1 MPALPESGRSVNIC
15 KTAGASATASP
26 IAPAYLQAPLRARRQ
41 AAAAPARAHPADLPR
56 LRAPPAR
63 PPARA
68 RRAPARLRRG
78 HTADVKSR
86 CHRCCCCFGGNK
98 RRLCGECRGGARA
111 VWRWCQR
118 TAQRRKRHVRS
129 RVTRGCRLGCS
140 LRVYLDR
147 RARALRFVLR
157 RFGLLLPGRGFF
169 PALSRGSWLR
179 SRPSQERVCCL
190 EPSWRSWRCSTVAR
204 SPFWR
209 SRLANVPFL
218 FKLSEQV
225 VRTANLDSKLKVEVC
240 VRTGTKFVSEQGLR
254 LNVRVS
260 PWRLGG
266 RAVC

>member
-1 MPALPESGRSVNIC
+1 MNIC

-78 HTADVKSR
+78 RTADVKSR
-86 CHRCCCCFGGNK
+86 CHRCCYCFGGDK

-169 PALSRGSWLR
+169 GSVAGLLAAEQTIPRARLLPRAIMAVLALLLLDGCAL
-179 SRPSQERVCCL
+179 P
-190 EPSWRSWRCSTVAR
+190 P
-204 SPFWR
+204 WR
-209 SRLANVPFL
+209 SRWRIPFL
-218 FKLSEQV
+218 FKLSEQI

-240 VRTGTKFVSEQGLR
+240 VRTGPSLCQ
-254 LNVRVS
+254 N
-260 PWRLGG
+260 
-266 RAVC
+266 RAYAST

>member
-1 MPALPESGRSVNIC
+1 M
-15 KTAGASATASP
+15 
-26 IAPAYLQAPLRARRQ
+26 
-41 AAAAPARAHPADLPR
+41 
-56 LRAPPAR
+56 RAPPPRRSPPPICRLLCGRGAR
-63 PPARA
+63 RRRRPLEPIPLICLGCGHRLLGRLARA
-68 RRAPARLRRG
+68 RRAAAGLRRG
-78 HTADVKSR
+78 RTADVKSR
-86 CHRCCCCFGGNK
+86 CHRCCYCFGGDK

-118 TAQRRKRHVRS
+118 TARRRRKRHVRS

-169 PALSRGSWLR
+169 GSVAGLLAAEQTIPRARLLPRAIMAVLALLLLDGCAL
-179 SRPSQERVCCL
+179 P
-190 EPSWRSWRCSTVAR
+190 P
-204 SPFWR
+204 WR

-218 FKLSEQV
+218 FKLSEQI